1 MRSLDPAQLNA
12 LNDYAAGR
20 LGTRAAIERI
30 GLHDYADLIIEL
42 SQRDLPFPKPQ
53 ESPERDRSLALATA
67 ILQPRLRS
75 GG

>member
-1 MRSLDPAQLNA
+1 MRSLDPTQLNA

-20 LGTRAAIERI
+20 LGAGAAIERI

-53 ESPERDRSLALATA
+53 ESPARDRSLALATA
-67 ILQPRLRS
+67 IPQPRLRS